1 MTNLDPSQIDPTL
14 ERIRA
19 ALEGGRVEE
28 AMQELARLRPADRAE
43 AFSDLT
49 DSDQASLLP
58 RFPIPAAADLL
69 TELEEEDAADAAETF
84 SSDRLADVLDEMP
97 PDDAADIIGDLSP
110 DRAAEVLASMED
122 AEEVF
127 PLLGHPD
134 ESAGGL
140 MTTDYIALRRHTTA
154 AQAIDF
160 LRQTGPA
167 STTPYYLYVVDRDR
181 KLIGVVGLRDL
192 VASPPDA
199 TVETIMKRDVIRATT
214 STDQED
220 VARLMTRYN
229 VGAVPV
235 VDDQGVLKGVV
246 TYEDVLDVLVKE
258 ATEDLYRL
266 ANVSDADLTVHS
278 PVHISVGRRLPWLL
292 VNLLTALF
300 ASWVISRF
308 ESTIARV
315 AILAAFQSVVAGMG
329 GNAATQTLAI
339 MVRSIALGHVRLR
352 DASGPL
358 LREMATGLI
367 NGIVVG
373 VAAGLGLYLWK
384 GNPWLGLIL
393 GLATLGNLVVA
404 GLVGAFVPLALKSVR
419 LDPALAS
426 SVIVTT
432 FTDCIGFA
440 LFLGLATAFLPRLS

>member
-1 MTNLDPSQIDPTL
+1 
-14 ERIRA
+14 
-19 ALEGGRVEE
+19 
-28 AMQELARLRPADRAE
+28 
-43 AFSDLT
+43 
-49 DSDQASLLP
+49 
-58 RFPIPAAADLL
+58 
-69 TELEEEDAADAAETF
+69 
-84 SSDRLADVLDEMP
+84 
-97 PDDAADIIGDLSP
+97 
-110 DRAAEVLASMED
+110 
-122 AEEVF
+122 
-127 PLLGHPD
+127 
-134 ESAGGL
+134 
-140 MTTDYIALRRHTTA
+140 
-154 AQAIDF
+154 
-160 LRQTGPA
+160 
-167 STTPYYLYVVDRDR
+167 
-181 KLIGVVGLRDL
+181 
-192 VASPPDA
+192 
-199 TVETIMKRDVIRATT
+199 
-214 STDQED
+214 
-220 VARLMTRYN
+220 

-266 ANVSDADLTVHS
+266 SNVSDADLTVHS
-278 PVHISVGRRLPWLL
+278 PVHISVRRRLPWLL

-384 GNPWLGLIL
+384 GNPWLGMIL
-393 GLATLGNLVVA
+393 GLATMGNLVVA

-440 LFLGLATAFLPRLS
+440 LFLGLATAFLPRLG